1 MFTTK
6 RWRQGTN
13 YLISMVQP
21 IKTNFILVLRKLL
34 LKNLILSISNLSMTD
49 TMKKTQIY
57 QRNFAVSKI
66 ATLPHQLIEKSNENT
81 YLSTDKQTNAFYIH
95 IKLLNKKTKLTTKY
109 RHQNKCT
116 LLRYDSKDCDWS
128 SVWRGFSW
136 RFAQCWLFSHP
147 DWFNT

>member
-21 IKTNFILVLRKLL
+21 IKTNFILVLRKLP

-116 LLRYDSKDCDWS
+116 LLRYDSKDCD
-128 SVWRGFSW
+128 
-136 RFAQCWLFSHP
+136 
-147 DWFNT
+147 

>member
-57 QRNFAVSKI
+57 QINFIVSKI
-66 ATLPHQLIEKSNENT
+66 ATLPHQLLEKSNENT
-81 YLSTDKQTNAFYIH
+81 YLSTDKQTNAFCTH
-95 IKLLNKKTKLTTKY
+95 INLLNKKTKLTTKY
-109 RHQNKCT
+109 SHQNKYT

-128 SVWRGFSW
+128 SAWRGFSW
-136 RFAQCWLFSHP
+136 RFAQCWRFSHP

>member
-57 QRNFAVSKI
+57 QINFIVSKI
-66 ATLPHQLIEKSNENT
+66 ATLPHQLLEKSNENT
-81 YLSTDKQTNAFYIH
+81 YLSTDKQTNAFCTH
-95 IKLLNKKTKLTTKY
+95 INLLNKKTKLTTKY
-109 RHQNKCT
+109 RHQNCVMTPRIVTEVLLEGVFLDALLNVDVSHT
-116 LLRYDSKDCDWS
+116 LTDLTPKT
-128 SVWRGFSW
+128 
-136 RFAQCWLFSHP
+136 
-147 DWFNT
+147 N